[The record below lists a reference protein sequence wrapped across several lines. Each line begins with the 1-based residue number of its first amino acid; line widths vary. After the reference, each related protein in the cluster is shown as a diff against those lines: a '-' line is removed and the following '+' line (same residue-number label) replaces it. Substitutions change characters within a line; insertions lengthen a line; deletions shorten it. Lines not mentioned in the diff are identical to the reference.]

1 MKVNN
6 SVFIGLGTNL
16 GSRERN
22 LKKALEHIKAFIK
35 IEHTSSIYETEP
47 VDYEDQAW
55 FLNMV
60 IKGTTKLSAIH
71 LLEKLQSIEDSM
83 GRVRTIKSGPR
94 IIDLDI
100 LFYSDKIINCDD
112 LIVPH
117 PEIQNRSFVLTPLQ
131 EIAPE
136 FMHPKLKKKMTHLL
150 NRLKQN
156 KQVRKWTNP
165 K

>member
-1 MKVNN
+1 MKLSN

-16 GSRERN
+16 GNRERN

-35 IEHTSSIYETEP
+35 IEYTSSIYETEP

-100 LFYSDKIINCDD
+100 LFYSDKIINCGD